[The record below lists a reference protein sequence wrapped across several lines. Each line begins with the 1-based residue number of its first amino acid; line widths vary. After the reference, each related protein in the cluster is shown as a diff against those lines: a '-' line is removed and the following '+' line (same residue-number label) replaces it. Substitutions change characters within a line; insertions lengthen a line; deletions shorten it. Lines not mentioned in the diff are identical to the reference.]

1 MLSSVNINKGIGI
14 EDDTNIILIEENQNQ
29 EYEGC
34 RFEYEGKMYRSRLAK
49 KTPKKKG
56 YFVAFYEKD
65 IKNVNQAFSNDN
77 SVDFTLVNIVDGN
90 LRGIFVFPQ
99 EVLKQH
105 GILKTESQKGKM
117 AIRVYPSW
125 EKDLNA
131 TATRTQK
138 WQVEYFKDLSL

>member
-1 MLSSVNINKGIGI
+1 MLSTVNIYKGLAIK
-14 EDDTNIILIEENQNQ
+14 EDINLTLIEENQNQ
-29 EYEGC
+29 EYEGF
-34 RFEYEGKMYRSRLAK
+34 RFEYERKIYRSRLAK

-65 IKNVNQAFSNDN
+65 NLNVNQAFSD
-77 SVDFTLVNIVDGN
+77 DDPADITLVSIIDGN
-90 LRGIFVFPQ
+90 LKGIFIFPK
-99 EVLKQH
+99 EALKQH
-105 GILKTESQKGKM
+105 GILKTKSQKGKM

-138 WQVEYFKDLSL
+138 WQIEYFKDLSL